1 MIKKVI
7 FLTDNP
13 FNYRDYKMFGCEIL
27 ESEGFAVEAW
37 DCSPVVYPEV
47 SQKYV
52 PPDKFTFE
60 RLRVFQREK
69 AVLNAIRGI
78 RADTAVLIYLD
89 FTWKHRNI
97 FSALRVSNHVFNVKH
112 LVGELPAI
120 KAPQKRHIL
129 ARLTGLRTQPGKLL
143 DYAAR
148 KIPYRLWR
156 LKPADFILAGGCETV
171 CFEYPNSTASRII
184 WCHALDYDSY
194 LALERQG
201 AGPCRRSGDYAVFLD
216 QYVPFHSDYLYNKN
230 SPRYDPDAYYSTLL
244 KYFAAF
250 EKQTGLHVKIAAHPR
265 SKYEERGDLFQGR
278 EVTRGKTAELVR
290 DATIVLLHGSV
301 ALNFAVLYRKP
312 VIFITLDMFKETR
325 LGSLTNEAAHRL
337 GKSPINIS
345 EPHEMDFEG
354 EFRFDPSKYERY
366 QDAFIKTKNT
376 PREFAFHILADHLK
390 YLRN

>member
-1 MIKKVI
+1 M
-7 FLTDNP
+7 
-13 FNYRDYKMFGCEIL
+13 
-27 ESEGFAVEAW
+27 EAW
-37 DCSPVVYPEV
+37 DCSPVVYPEI
-47 SQKYV
+47 SQRYV
-52 PPDKFTFE
+52 PPDRFTFE
-60 RLRVFQREK
+60 NLRAFQTEK
-69 AVLNAIRGI
+69 AVLSAIRGI

-120 KAPQKRHIL
+120 KAAQKRRIL
-129 ARLTGLRTQPGKLL
+129 ARLAGLRKQPGKLL
-143 DYAAR
+143 DYAVR
-148 KIPYRLWR
+148 RIPHKLWR
-156 LKPADFILAGGCETV
+156 LKPADFILAGGGETV
-171 CFEYPNSTASRII
+171 CFKYPNSTDSRII
-184 WCHALDYDSY
+184 WCHALDYDLY
-194 LALERQG
+194 LALEQQG
-201 AGPCRRSGDYAVFLD
+201 AGPRRRSGDYAVFLD

-250 EKQTGLHVKIAAHPR
+250 EKQTGLQVKIAAHPR

-278 EVTRGKTAELVR
+278 EITRGKTAELVR
-290 DATIVLLHGSV
+290 DAAIVLLHGSV

-325 LGSLTNEAAHRL
+325 LESLTNEMADRL

-345 EPHEMDFEG
+345 EPHTMEFEA
-354 EFRFDPSKYERY
+354 EFRFDRSKYQRY
-366 QDAFIKTKNT
+366 QESFIKRKET
-376 PREFAFHILADHLK
+376 PRKFAFHILADYLK